1 MKVKNLTISK
11 KLITFMI
18 SIGIIPII
26 ILTILTNSSVKS
38 QLIKDQFKKL
48 EAVQSIKYNQLK
60 TFVQNL
66 KEEINLVAKL
76 KITKDSFKSLI
87 EYHNKLNVDPNLS
100 FPINHSEYKSLWDN
114 INDDMSKIYHDFGY
128 YDIFLICAK
137 HGHVMYTATKEKDLG
152 TNLNTGIYKDSG
164 LAKLWKKVVELKTVQ
179 AVDFEPYAPSNN
191 KPSSFM
197 GAPVY
202 DNNGNL
208 LGVYAIQISLKKINQ
223 IMQERTGLGKTG
235 ETYIVGTDKRM
246 RSDSFLDPK
255 NHSVEASFSGTIE
268 KNGVNTDAVRRAM
281 NGENGTDI
289 IIDYNGNRVL
299 SVFSS
304 LDLDYFK
311 WIIIAE
317 INEQEVLAPV
327 NKLFKTLF
335 LIAFIIAIIISVVA
349 FFLSKS
355 ISNPIKL
362 LVRRTKDLATGEADL
377 TKRIDFDSNDEL
389 GELSNWFNSFIV
401 RIQDLIR
408 EVKAST
414 ETVSTA
420 SIQISSSS
428 EELAATVEEQSNQS
442 QSVATAVQELAST
455 SDEIA
460 KSIENTQKNAENAS
474 NLTKDGSKIIQ
485 KSIDS
490 LIRIKNQTD
499 NLGQIINKLNESSN
513 KIGDIINVI
522 NDVADQT
529 NLLALNAAIEAAR
542 AGEAGR
548 GFAVVADEVR
558 KLAERT
564 SKATKEIEVIITSL
578 QKESNLANKA
588 MKNTSKEVEMGKEL
602 GENSLK
608 ILDEIVNSSDIIL
621 DLATSVATAVA
632 QENATIDE
640 VNNNIQ
646 GIAAGSEESAN
657 AVSEV
662 SSTADDLAKQAESL
676 KELVNK
682 FKTD

>member
-1 MKVKNLTISK
+1 MKLKNITISK
-11 KLITFMI
+11 KLMIFMI

-26 ILTILTNSSVKS
+26 ILAVITNSRVKY
-38 QLIKDQFKKL
+38 QLLQDQFDKL
-48 EAVQSIKYNQLK
+48 EAVQTIKYNQLK

-66 KEEINLVAKL
+66 KDEVRLVAKL
-76 KITKDSFKSLI
+76 KITKESFKSLI
-87 EYHNKLNVDPNLS
+87 EYHKKLNVDPNLS
-100 FPINHSEYKSLWDN
+100 FPINNSEYKLLWND
-114 INDDMSKIYHDFGY
+114 INNEMSKIYHDFGY

-152 TNLNTGIYKDSG
+152 TNLKTGIYKDSG
-164 LAKLWKKVVELKTVQ
+164 LAKLWKKVVETKKVQ
-179 AVDFEPYAPSNN
+179 TVDFEPYAPSNN

-223 IMQERTGLGKTG
+223 IMQERTGRGETG
-235 ETYIVGTDKRM
+235 ETYIVGSDKRM
-246 RSDSFLDPK
+246 RSDSFLDPE
-255 NHSVEASFSGTIE
+255 NHSVEASFAGSIE
-268 KNGVNTDAVRRAM
+268 KNGVNTEAVIRAIK
-281 NGENGTDI
+281 GENGKDI
-289 IIDYNGNRVL
+289 IIDYNGNPVL
-299 SVFSS
+299 SVFSP
-304 LDLDYFK
+304 LDFDNFK

-317 INEQEVLAPV
+317 INKEEALAPL
-327 NKLFKTLF
+327 NKLLKMIV
-335 LIAFIIAIIISVVA
+335 LIAFIIAIIIGIVS
-349 FFLSKS
+349 FFLSRS
-355 ISNPIKL
+355 ISDPIKL
-362 LVRRTKDLATGEADL
+362 LVRRSKDLATGEADL

-389 GELSNWFNSFIV
+389 GELSEWFNSFIV

-408 EVKAST
+408 EVKENT
-414 ETVSTA
+414 ETVSSA

-428 EELAATVEEQSNQS
+428 EELASTIEEQSNQS
-442 QSVATAVQELAST
+442 QSVATAVQELTST

-460 KSIENTQKNAENAS
+460 KSIEDTQKNAENAS

-490 LIRIKNQTD
+490 LIRIKNHTD
-499 NLGQIINKLNESSN
+499 NLGQIIDKLNESSN
-513 KIGDIINVI
+513 KIGNIINII

-578 QKESNLANKA
+578 QKESTLANKA
-588 MKNTSKEVEMGKEL
+588 MKNATKEVDMGKEL

-608 ILDEIVNSSDIIL
+608 ILNEIVNSSEIIL
-621 DLATSVATAVA
+621 DSATSVATAVA
-632 QENATIDE
+632 QENSTIDE

-646 GIAAGSEESAN
+646 GIAAGSEEAAN

-662 SSTADDLAKQAESL
+662 SSTADDLAKQAEKL

>member
-1 MKVKNLTISK
+1 MGLKNLTISK
-11 KLITFMI
+11 KLIIFMV

-26 ILTILTNSSVKS
+26 ILALLTNSRVKS
-38 QLIKDQFKKL
+38 QLLQDQFEKL
-48 EAVQSIKYNQLK
+48 EAVQTIKYNQLK
-60 TFVQNL
+60 TFVKNL
-66 KEEINLVAKL
+66 KEEVRLVSKL
-76 KITKDSFKSLI
+76 KITKESFKSLI
-87 EYHNKLNVDPNLS
+87 EYHTKLNVDPNLS
-100 FPINHSEYKSLWDN
+100 FPINNAEYKSLWND
-114 INDDMSKIYHDFGY
+114 INDDLSKIYNDFGY

-152 TNLNTGIYKDSG
+152 TNLNTGKYKDSG
-164 LAKLWKKVVELKTVQ
+164 LAKLWKKVVELKKVQ
-179 AVDFEPYAPSNN
+179 VVDFEPYAPSNN

-223 IMQERTGLGKTG
+223 IMQERTGMGETG

-246 RSDSFLDPK
+246 RSDSFLDPE
-255 NHSVEASFSGTIE
+255 NHSVEASFSGSIE
-268 KNGVNTDAVRRAM
+268 KNGVDTEAVRMAIK
-281 NGENGTDI
+281 GEKGKDI
-289 IIDYNGNRVL
+289 IIDYNGNPVL
-299 SVFSS
+299 SVFSP
-304 LDLDYFK
+304 LDIDDFK
-311 WIIIAE
+311 WIVIAE
-317 INEQEVLAPV
+317 INKSEALAPS
-327 NKLFKTLF
+327 NKLLKMILI
-335 LIAFIIAIIISVVA
+335 IAFIIAIIIGIVS

-389 GELSNWFNSFIV
+389 GELSKWFNSFIK

-408 EVKAST
+408 EVKEST

-442 QSVATAVQELAST
+442 QSVATAVQELTST

-460 KSIENTQKNAENAS
+460 RAIEDTQKSAENAS

-490 LIRIKNQTD
+490 LLRIKNQTD
-499 NLGQIINKLNESSN
+499 NLGQIIDKLNESSN
-513 KIGDIINVI
+513 KIGNIINVI

-578 QKESNLANKA
+578 QKESSLANKA
-588 MKNTSKEVEMGKEL
+588 MKNALKEVEMGKVF
-602 GENSLK
+602 GEDSLK
-608 ILDEIVNSSDIIL
+608 ILDEIVNSSETIL
-621 DLATSVATAVA
+621 DSATSVATAVA

-646 GIAAGSEESAN
+646 GIAAGSEEAAN